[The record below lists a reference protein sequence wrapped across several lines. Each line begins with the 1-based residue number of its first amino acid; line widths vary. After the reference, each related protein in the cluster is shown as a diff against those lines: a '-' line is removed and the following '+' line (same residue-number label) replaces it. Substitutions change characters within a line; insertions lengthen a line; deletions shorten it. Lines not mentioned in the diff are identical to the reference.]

1 MQIKESQ
8 FKVIVKTKASKNE
21 LVGFDEVKQAYKLNI
36 KAVPEKGLA
45 NKEIIKFLSKL
56 LKKQVK
62 IISGLKNREKI
73 IETFPKHKK
82 YL

>member
-1 MQIKESQ
+1 MIKENI
-8 FKVIVKTKASKNE
+8 FKIIVKTKAKKNE
-21 LVGFDEVKQAYKLNI
+21 LLGFNKEKHAYNLNI
-36 KAVPEKGLA
+36 KAEAKDNKA

-62 IISGLKNREKI
+62 IKTGLKNKEKI
-73 IETFPKHKK
+73 IET